1 MTEFDATG
9 RPGFAAPLAVL
20 FPAPLPG
27 PVQRAVERLLALDR
41 LYSLYE
47 AARRRGPEGSIFD
60 HLLDLL
66 GVEARVTSADLAR
79 IPRSG
84 PVVAVANH
92 PFGLLEGPVLGSVL
106 PRVRGDVRILA
117 NTVLGAM
124 PEIARHC
131 ILVNPFGG
139 AEAARSNAR
148 ALREAVEWL
157 DGGGMLVVFP
167 AGEVAHATARDW
179 AATDPAWNPAAAR
192 LIRRTG
198 AAAIPFYFGGA
209 NSALFQLLGLV
220 HPRLR
225 TVLLPHEFLNKRR
238 AEVEL
243 RIGHPA
249 PPPVLAS
256 FADAEAL
263 TGHLRERVYLLAR
276 RDGARRARIAIPRR
290 AARPQA
296 PLAPAI
302 ERLKLA
308 EDIARLPEGRCL
320 ASHGPL
326 AAFAAGA
333 AELPSILPE
342 IGRLRELTF
351 RRAGEGTGLE
361 RDLDRFDA
369 WYRHLFLWD
378 RDKGEIA
385 GAYRIGATDAIVS
398 SRGAAGLYTHT
409 VFSYGSEFLRRLGPA
424 FELGRSF
431 VHPDYQKNYAP
442 LLLLWKAIGA
452 MVAARPEA
460 KTLFGP
466 VSISNDYQAASR
478 RLIADYLED
487 AVLAPELAR
496 LVRPRRPFR
505 RMRLGLRP
513 APAPAEFDELSA
525 WVADLETDG
534 KGAPVLL
541 RQYLNLGAR
550 LVALNVDRQF
560 SNALDGL
567 VVADLTCTRPAIL
580 ERTMGRDA
588 ARAFLEYHSR
598 SCRGA
603 A

>member
-198 AAAIPFYFGGA
+198 VAAIPFYFGGA

-243 RIGHPA
+243 RIGHTA

-550 LVALNVDRQF
+550 LVALSVDRQF

-580 ERTMGRDA
+580 ERTMGRYA

>member
-409 VFSYGSEFLRRLGPA
+409 VFSYGDEFLRRLGPA